1 MIDVAIP
8 WRQETGALV
17 AGELALS
24 GTYAHTAVHPVSLSK
39 LHGRAGS
46 VFEDVLARV
55 EEVHFAFPGWPQEAF
70 PVFFLENGDGF
81 APASY
86 GPIAGNL
93 VDLQTLD
100 GHGDVCGDVEGWGFG
115 GVVVGDVLCESSG
128 EVSGKVGCVMRVGA
142 GFAAGYRDPA
152 VGVRARHVV
161 GKVQVQQFGGQGA
174 TVRRGVGG
182 RGVDG

>member
-55 EEVHFAFPGWPQEAF
+55 EEVRFSFPGGPQEAF
-70 PVFFLENGDGF
+70 PVRFVGNGHRF
-81 APASY
+81 APASC
-86 GPIAGNL
+86 GPVAGNL
-93 VDLQTLD
+93 IELQTLD
-100 GHGDVCGDVEGWGFG
+100 GHGDVVCGDVEGGGFG
-115 GVVVGDVLCESSG
+115 GVVAEDILC
-128 EVSGKVGCVMRVGA
+128 
-142 GFAAGYRDPA
+142 
-152 VGVRARHVV
+152 
-161 GKVQVQQFGGQGA
+161 
-174 TVRRGVGG
+174 
-182 RGVDG
+182 

>member
-55 EEVHFAFPGWPQEAF
+55 EEVRFAFPGWPQEAF
-70 PVFFLENGDGF
+70 AVCFVENGDAS

-86 GPIAGNL
+86 EPVAGNL
-93 VDLQTLD
+93 VDFQTLVQGCFWLCS
-100 GHGDVCGDVEGWGFG
+100 GHSHKVLDECLEDVVASITCLFARRM
-115 GVVVGDVLCESSG
+115 SS
-128 EVSGKVGCVMRVGA
+128 E
-142 GFAAGYRDPA
+142 
-152 VGVRARHVV
+152 
-161 GKVQVQQFGGQGA
+161 
-174 TVRRGVGG
+174 RRGEIIPIKAGDKACQV
-182 RGVDG
+182 